1 MANNKKTSKIK
12 KPNFIL
18 FFLCYLIV
26 APIFKFKYKTTYDRF
41 GLSDLKGPALI
52 TVSYTH
58 LKSCRINT
66 RSAVKVIYHQT

>member
-1 MANNKKTSKIK
+1 MTNNKKTSKIK

-26 APIFKFKYKTTYDRF
+26 TPVFKFKYKTTYDRF

-52 TVSYTH
+52 LCPHISNIDFI
-58 LKSCRINT
+58 LLGFP
-66 RSAVKVIYHQT
+66 